1 MEITVWKLKKSLKS
15 HPMNGGA
22 DSKSYAQNSSYQV
35 LLISLISPTKLY
47 FFFHFLYLTIPS
59 HFKNDWPRTFVIA
72 DYGCSKPLAYFA
84 QFRKDLNRFLNA
96 RAEELVGGGLLVIQL
111 PGVPSGA
118 LPFNTSARFL
128 QELLGP
134 CLFEMALSSKCLK
147 NHLNPIIV
155 AEVIAEIQKC
165 VKAINFPSSYVTN
178 LIKVICLR

>member
-1 MEITVWKLKKSLKS
+1 M
-15 HPMNGGA
+15 
-22 DSKSYAQNSSYQV
+22 
-35 LLISLISPTKLY
+35 
-47 FFFHFLYLTIPS
+47 
-59 HFKNDWPRTFVIA
+59 
-72 DYGCSKPLAYFA
+72 AYFA

-118 LPFNTSARFL
+118 LPFNTGARFL